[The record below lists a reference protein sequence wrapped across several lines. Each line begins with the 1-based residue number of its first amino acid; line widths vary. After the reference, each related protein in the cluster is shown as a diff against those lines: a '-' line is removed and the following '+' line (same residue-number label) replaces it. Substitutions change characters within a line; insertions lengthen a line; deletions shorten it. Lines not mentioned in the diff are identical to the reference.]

1 MLQLLFYFNEITIF
15 SLRCQ
20 SLLQIK
26 WSYFP
31 AMADHLPV
39 INVAATTFYL
49 SQCKNIVLHAIH
61 TVKMCSLVSLK

>member
-39 INVAATTFYL
+39 INVPVLLTRTCHDFLPL
-49 SQCKNIVLHAIH
+49 SV
-61 TVKMCSLVSLK
+61 